1 MTESEWRRLKVQHHL
16 CLDCGKQDAF
26 TLGGH
31 TYCFECNDKRN
42 AKARE
47 RRAADTETSRA
58 YSREVHARLKDD
70 GRCTMCCKLLGYM
83 DAGHSLCFRCRA
95 QQRNRYHSRKV
106 LRRVGNI
113 CWQCCQA
120 EPIPGK
126 KLCAE
131 CYGKNL
137 EKLVDARAERD
148 RETMRRR
155 AHG

>member
-1 MTESEWRRLKVQHHL
+1 MTEQEWRRLKVQHHL

-47 RRAADTETSRA
+47 RRAADNEAIREYDRA
-58 YSREVHARLKDD
+58 LHARCKAE
-70 GRCTMCCKLLGYM
+70 GRCTRCCKPLGFM
-83 DAGHSLCFRCRA
+83 DIGHSICFRCRA

-113 CWQCCQA
+113 CYQCCQA

-137 EKLVDARAERD
+137 EKLVDAMAARKP
-148 RETMRRR
+148 RE
-155 AHG
+155 AAQNG